1 MHDMIAIMSQDFF
14 DHLQQLRHTHRT
26 LSAGTMLFDR
36 DEPVASVYRIE
47 SGEVHLLR
55 RQADGAE
62 FILQRAMAG
71 GLLAEASI
79 TSKAYHCGAVVVRPS
94 VLAVFSRKDVQ
105 AMIAKNPKVAAAFA
119 SHLAKEVREARM
131 RAEILSLK
139 RVSERLDAWLVWNDN
154 TLINKGKWHQVAK
167 EIGVSSEA
175 LYRELARRR

>member
-1 MHDMIAIMSQDFF
+1 MIAIMSQSFF
-14 DHLQQLRHTHRT
+14 DHLQQLRHTRR
-26 LSAGTMLFDR
+26 SFAAGTLLFDR
-36 DEPVASVYRIE
+36 DDPVASVYRVE

-55 RQADGAE
+55 RQEDGAE
-62 FILQRAMAG
+62 FILQRAQAG

-79 TSKAYHCGAVVVRPS
+79 TSKVYHCGAVVVRPS
-94 VLAVFSRKDVQ
+94 VLAVYSRADVQ
-105 AMIAKNPKVAAAFA
+105 ALIAQNQQAATAFA
-119 SHLAKEVREARM
+119 THLGREVREARM

>member
-1 MHDMIAIMSQDFF
+1 MFHLHVPVPGLFPEQACLINPMHDMIAIMSQDFF

-79 TSKAYHCGAVVVRPS
+79 TSKAYHCGAVVVRQS
-94 VLAVFSRKDVQ
+94 VLAVFSRADVR
-105 AMIAKNPKVAAAFA
+105 AMIADNPQAATAFA
-119 SHLAKEVREARM
+119 THLGREVREARM

-139 RVSERLDAWLVWNDN
+139 RVSERLDAWLVWND
-154 TLINKGKWHQVAK
+154 
-167 EIGVSSEA
+167 
-175 LYRELARRR
+175 

>member
-1 MHDMIAIMSQDFF
+1 MIVIMPQSFF
-14 DHLQQLRHTHRT
+14 DHLQQLRHTRRN
-26 LSAGTMLFDR
+26 LAAGTMLFDR
-36 DEPVASVYRIE
+36 DDPVTSVYRVE

-62 FILQRAMAG
+62 FILQRAQAG

-79 TSKAYHCGAVVVRPS
+79 SSTEYHCGAVVVRPS
-94 VLAVFSRKDVQ
+94 VLEVFSRADVQ
-105 AMIAKNPKVAAAFA
+105 TLIANNQQAATAFA
-119 SHLAKEVREARM
+119 THLAREVREARM

-154 TLINKGKWHQVAK
+154 AMINKGKWRQVAS
-167 EIGVSSEA
+167 EIGVTPEA